1 MNNNLQANND
11 FQNDICIPPGIRFIR
26 CVYWIIT
33 ISCFYILARKA
44 VGAESM
50 MKFSG
55 AERALTSLIG
65 ITVLFG
71 IYKRKTWTVPLVLF
85 FSCWNL
91 AISFLHVIGKKAVDI
106 GMLERKFIHLSSA
119 LFCIYQ
125 ILVFTRKETK
135 AYFRE
140 KGQTVI

>member
-1 MNNNLQANND
+1 M
-11 FQNDICIPPGIRFIR
+11 
-26 CVYWIIT
+26 
-33 ISCFYILARKA
+33 
-44 VGAESM
+44 
-50 MKFSG
+50 
-55 AERALTSLIG
+55 IG

-85 FSCWNL
+85 FSSWNL
-91 AISFLHVIGKKAVDI
+91 ATSFLHVIGEKAVDI
-106 GMLERKFIHLSSA
+106 GMFEIKFVHIIGA

-140 KGQTVI
+140 KGQMVI